1 MRGFKYFT
9 SNVFLTL
16 TQIDELTNVFG
27 IQRIETYRVTIRSIL
42 KCSYKLY
49 IISKCISIVYSP
61 KFPVICIKLRRIYCQ
76 IIERYDVT
84 AKVQAQ

>member
-1 MRGFKYFT
+1 MRGFKFT

-42 KCSYKLY
+42 KCSYKLGT
-49 IISKCISIVYSP
+49 
-61 KFPVICIKLRRIYCQ
+61 
-76 IIERYDVT
+76 DH
-84 AKVQAQ
+84 

>member
-1 MRGFKYFT
+1 MRGFKFT

-42 KCSYKLY
+42 KCSTSYTLFQNVFQSY
-49 IISKCISIVYSP
+49 THPNFQSFV
-61 KFPVICIKLRRIYCQ
+61 
-76 IIERYDVT
+76 
-84 AKVQAQ
+84 

>member
-1 MRGFKYFT
+1 MRGFKFT

-16 TQIDELTNVFG
+16 TQIDEVTNVFG
-27 IQRIETYRVTIRSIL
+27 IQRIETYRVNTIRSIL

-61 KFPVICIKLRRIYCQ
+61 KFPVICIILRQSGVYTV
-76 IIERYDVT
+76 DKSLKGT
-84 AKVQAQ
+84 T